1 MNIAEEIRRLCR
13 EKNAIIMAHYY
24 QRPEIQD
31 IADFVGDSLALAQ
44 VAAKTDA
51 DIIVMCGV
59 HFMAETA
66 KILCP
71 DKKVLIPAPE
81 AGCSLADSCKAA
93 DLAAW
98 KVAHPNH
105 MVVSYVNTS
114 AAVKALTDVVVTS
127 SNALKIV
134 KQLPED
140 RPILFGPDQNL
151 GGYINRMTGR
161 SMELWNGGC
170 HVHARFSEEALLAL
184 KEQYPTAKVLA
195 HPECKQSI
203 LQHADVIGSTQALL
217 DYAKQSMADTK
228 NSLPFR
234 EGMGVGSLLAIGEI
248 GLDYHWDTTFKEQQH
263 EALREQMRWAEQYH
277 LPVMIHSRDATE
289 DTLKILREFP
299 TVKGVMHCFS
309 GSHEVAQQVVEMGY
323 YLGIGGV
330 LTFKNCKLAEH
341 LVGIPLERL
350 VLETDAPYM
359 APVPHR
365 GKRNESRWMWYV
377 VERLAQVY
385 NCTPEHVN
393 EVTTA
398 NAKALF
404 VINL

>member
-1 MNIAEEIRRLCR
+1 MTLSEQIRTLCK

-31 IADFVGDSLALAQ
+31 VADFVGDSLALAQ
-44 VAAKTDA
+44 LAAKTDA

-98 KVAHPNH
+98 KAAHPNH
-105 MVVSYVNTS
+105 MIVSYVNTS

-140 RPILFGPDQNL
+140 KPILFGPDQNL

-161 SMELWNGGC
+161 KMDLWNGGC
-170 HVHARFSEEALLAL
+170 HVHARFSEEALLQL
-184 KEQYPTAKVLA
+184 KAQYPDAPVLA
-195 HPECKQSI
+195 HPECKATI

-217 DYAKQSMADTK
+217 NYAISHSSSERPISSSEASHIRYIVVTESGILHEMQKSC
-228 NSLPFR
+228 P
-234 EGMGVGSLLAIGEI
+234 EI
-248 GLDYHWDTTFKEQQH
+248 
-263 EALREQMRWAEQYH
+263 
-277 LPVMIHSRDATE
+277 
-289 DTLKILREFP
+289 EF
-299 TVKGVMHCFS
+299 
-309 GSHEVAQQVVEMGY
+309 
-323 YLGIGGV
+323 I
-330 LTFKNCKLAEH
+330 
-341 LVGIPLERL
+341 
-350 VLETDAPYM
+350 
-359 APVPHR
+359 PVPAEGGGCNECEYMRMCTLQNLHDCLQ
-365 GKRNESRWMWYV
+365 NESN
-377 VERLAQVY
+377 EI
-385 NCTPEHVN
+385 HVD
-393 EVTTA
+393 EA
-398 NAKALF
+398 IAKDAIRPIQRMLEMS
-404 VINL
+404 

>member
-1 MNIAEEIRRLCR
+1 MNIAEEIRSLCR

-31 IADFVGDSLALAQ
+31 VADFVGDSLALAQ
-44 VAAKTDA
+44 VAAKTNA

-71 DKKVLIPAPE
+71 NKKVLIPAPE
-81 AGCSLADSCKAA
+81 AGCSLADSCKAT

-98 KVAHPNH
+98 KAAHPDH

-140 RPILFGPDQNL
+140 KPILFGPDQNL

-161 SMELWNGGC
+161 KMDLWNGGC
-170 HVHARFSEEALLAL
+170 HVHARFSEEALLQL
-184 KEQYPTAKVLA
+184 KAQYPNAKVLA

-217 DYAKQSMADTK
+217 DYAKKSVQ
-228 NSLPFR
+228 SLPLQGESAGASFIIATESGILHEMQKACPEVEFIPVPA
-234 EGMGVGSLLAIGEI
+234 EGGGCNECEYMRMCTL
-248 GLDYHWDTTFKEQQH
+248 QN
-263 EALREQMRWAEQYH
+263 LRECLFHENNEVIVDEDVA
-277 LPVMIHSRDATE
+277 RDAIRPIQRM
-289 DTLKILREFP
+289 LK
-299 TVKGVMHCFS
+299 MS
-309 GSHEVAQQVVEMGY
+309 
-323 YLGIGGV
+323 
-330 LTFKNCKLAEH
+330 
-341 LVGIPLERL
+341 
-350 VLETDAPYM
+350 
-359 APVPHR
+359 
-365 GKRNESRWMWYV
+365 
-377 VERLAQVY
+377 
-385 NCTPEHVN
+385 
-393 EVTTA
+393 
-398 NAKALF
+398 
-404 VINL
+404 